1 MRTTLPESAPR
12 DMLLNDLVM
21 KEDERWMRWWR
32 NEDEE
37 ESVDEGETD

>member
-1 MRTTLPESAPR
+1 
-12 DMLLNDLVM
+12 MLLNELVM

-32 NEDEE
+32 NEE